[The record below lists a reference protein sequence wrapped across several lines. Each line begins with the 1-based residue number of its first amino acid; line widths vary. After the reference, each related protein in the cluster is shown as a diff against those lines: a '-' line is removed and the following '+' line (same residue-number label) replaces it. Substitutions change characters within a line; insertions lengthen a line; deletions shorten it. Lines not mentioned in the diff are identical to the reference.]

1 MTLASFMRLS
11 LRKGAHV
18 VVSSAA
24 WQEIRGYPGFPVELG
39 DFGKLHAP
47 FFTERRTRCRV
58 QCRVAGNPGTLGMTK
73 GRAALT
79 LATITAGSK
88 SRRLSTIFITLDG
101 PQDILT
107 GAQPVRSGAALL
119 YCASD
124 EYSTS
129 RHALMGTA

>member
-1 MTLASFMRLS
+1 M
-11 LRKGAHV
+11 
-18 VVSSAA
+18 
-24 WQEIRGYPGFPVELG
+24 ELG

-107 GAQPVRSGAALL
+107 GAQPVRSAALL
-119 YCASD
+119 NQLLQAT
-124 EYSTS
+124 STVIRTS
-129 RHALMGTA
+129 IFTELGLVLVGLSGDRVGCPTGPSARLPEKSYFR

>member
-1 MTLASFMRLS
+1 ME
-11 LRKGAHV
+11 LR
-18 VVSSAA
+18 
-24 WQEIRGYPGFPVELG
+24 

-107 GAQPVRSGAALL
+107 GAQPVRSAALL
-119 YCASD
+119 NQLLQATRGAVERTVFKRAQYRNRRD
-124 EYSTS
+124 GILFT
-129 RHALMGTA
+129 G